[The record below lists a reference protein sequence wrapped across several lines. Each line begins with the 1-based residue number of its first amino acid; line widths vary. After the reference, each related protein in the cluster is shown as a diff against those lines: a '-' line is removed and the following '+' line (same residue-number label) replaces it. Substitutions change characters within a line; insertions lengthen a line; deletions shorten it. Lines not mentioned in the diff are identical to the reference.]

1 MKKKMLGMMLFSVL
15 LIASMIFVSSS
26 VVDASETNET
36 TPVQEN
42 QVEPTEF
49 SEEDIAFSEKANAEF
64 NALVSYW
71 GEEYPTYYAG
81 SFIADRKFT
90 ILVTCDPQEVQ
101 EEIWNIT
108 GDKSILISKV
118 ANTYDDLKERQN
130 QISEL
135 VANLQAEDNNIANLI
150 VGVGVDEIQNDV
162 FVEVL
167 NMDDSVRKEVEALL
181 SPYGVVRLISKDTP
195 YQEMSNVKA
204 GTDDWLGNNTT
215 GTRGSIGFC
224 ASRVNSSGVTE
235 IGFVTAGHC
244 GNLTNTMTI
253 SGTSVGKVS
262 WRKFGGN
269 CDACFVNMNDYPNS
283 GYVRS
288 RILSTYYS
296 IGSYTSVGVVGTIYA
311 MHGKTTGIYYGTV
324 DNTSF
329 SFTMDGVSFSDHIRM
344 KFPAAHG
351 DSGGPLVAPLSGNT
365 KTIVGICSGSDGTY
379 SNFSKVTKILS
390 SMNGS
395 LY

>member
-204 GTDDWLGNNTT
+204 GTDDW
-215 GTRGSIGFC
+215 C
-224 ASRVNSSGVTE
+224 AN
-235 IGFVTAGHC
+235 
-244 GNLTNTMTI
+244 
-253 SGTSVGKVS
+253 
-262 WRKFGGN
+262 
-269 CDACFVNMNDYPNS
+269 P
-283 GYVRS
+283 YV
-288 RILSTYYS
+288 
-296 IGSYTSVGVVGTIYA
+296 
-311 MHGKTTGIYYGTV
+311 
-324 DNTSF
+324 
-329 SFTMDGVSFSDHIRM
+329 
-344 KFPAAHG
+344 
-351 DSGGPLVAPLSGNT
+351 
-365 KTIVGICSGSDGTY
+365 
-379 SNFSKVTKILS
+379 
-390 SMNGS
+390 
-395 LY
+395 